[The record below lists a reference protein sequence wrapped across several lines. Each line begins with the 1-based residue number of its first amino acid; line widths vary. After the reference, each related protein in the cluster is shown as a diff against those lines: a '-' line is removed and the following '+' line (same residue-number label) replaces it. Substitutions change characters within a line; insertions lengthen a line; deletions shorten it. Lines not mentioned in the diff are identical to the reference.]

1 MKKIIFVA
9 STGGHYVQLKRIF
22 SCLDNYKKV
31 IVRTRATAGEIAT
44 AEVDYMVTDFSRSDL
59 HKLPVAFWESVKII
73 AKERPDL
80 VVSTGA
86 LPGAIMLLVGKLFF
100 CKTLWIDS
108 IANTE
113 KLSASGKIA
122 SFYADSVLT
131 QWEHIADGKIK
142 YVGAVL

>member
-1 MKKIIFVA
+1 MKKIIFIA

-22 SCLDNYKKV
+22 SCVENCKKV
-31 IVRTRATAGEIAT
+31 VVRTRAKAGEIA
-44 AEVDYMVTDFSRSDL
+44 AGEVDYMVTDFSRSDL
-59 HKLPVAFWESVKII
+59 QKLPIAFWESIRII
-73 AKERPDL
+73 MKERPDL

-86 LPGAIMLLVGKLFF
+86 LPGAVMLLVAKLFF
-100 CKTLWIDS
+100 CKTLWVDS

-122 SFYADSVLT
+122 SYYADHVLT
-131 QWEHIADGKIK
+131 QWEHIATGKIK